1 MIKKYLNCWINTKYC
16 IGNYFEML
24 FSISITFLLSKKK
37 KLNDQFYN
45 AIGVK
50 NQEFGLDEKL
60 KKADLRKVNNLI

>member
-1 MIKKYLNCWINTKYC
+1 MIKKYSNWWINTKYVSKLL
-16 IGNYFEML
+16 GNAIQYQYYL
-24 FSISITFLLSKKK
+24 FVIKKK
-37 KLNDQFYN
+37 KLNNQFYN